1 MDMKARIKYSL
12 NNETKFVELK
22 VQAMLYDA
30 VQSAL
35 LTAIPGSKMIG
46 YTRIAEAPT
55 APPVAEKPVA
65 EKPVEEKPKREPKSA

>member
-1 MDMKARIKYSL
+1 MKARIKYSL

-35 LTAIPGSKMIG
+35 YTAFPGSRMIG
-46 YTRIAEAPT
+46 YSRVLEP
-55 APPVAEKPVA
+55 KPVA
-65 EKPVEEKPKREPKSA
+65 EVPVEAPVEKPKKEPKSA

>member
-35 LTAIPGSKMIG
+35 HTALPGSRMLN
-46 YTRIAEAPT
+46 YTRVPE
-55 APPVAEKPVA
+55 PVKAPVA
-65 EKPVEEKPKREPKSA
+65 EKPVEEKPKKEPKAP

>member
-12 NNETKFVELK
+12 NNETRFVELK

-35 LTAIPGSKMIG
+35 HTALPGSRMIG
-46 YTRIAEAPT
+46 YSRVLE
-55 APPVAEKPVA
+55 PVVKPVA
-65 EKPVEEKPKREPKSA
+65 EASVEAPVEKPKKETKAL

>member
-1 MDMKARIKYSL
+1 MKAKIKYTL

-35 LTAIPGSKMIG
+35 GTALPGARMIS
-46 YTRIAEAPT
+46 YTRITE
-55 APPVAEKPVA
+55 PVV
-65 EKPVEEKPKREPKSA
+65 VPKTEVKAEPKKAKEEVK

>member
-35 LTAIPGSKMIG
+35 HTALPGSRMIG
-46 YTRIAEAPT
+46 YTR
-55 APPVAEKPVA
+55 VAEPKPVA
-65 EKPVEEKPKREPKSA
+65 EAPVEAPVEKPKKEPKSA

>member
-1 MDMKARIKYSL
+1 MKARIKYSL

-35 LTAIPGSKMIG
+35 HTALPGSKMIG
-46 YTRIAEAPT
+46 YSRVVEPVAKQTAETPAEAP
-55 APPVAEKPVA
+55 AEKPKKETKA
-65 EKPVEEKPKREPKSA
+65 L

>member
-1 MDMKARIKYSL
+1 MKARIKYSL

-35 LTAIPGSKMIG
+35 TTALPGSRMIG
-46 YTRIAEAPT
+46 YTRVPD
-55 APPVAEKPVA
+55 PKPVA
-65 EKPVEEKPKREPKSA
+65 EVPAEAPVEKPKKESKLA

>member
-1 MDMKARIKYSL
+1 MKAKIKYTL

-35 LTAIPGSKMIG
+35 HTALPGSRMIG
-46 YTRIAEAPT
+46 YSRVAEPKQAAATPAEAP
-55 APPVAEKPVA
+55 V
-65 EKPVEEKPKREPKSA
+65 EKPKKETKAL